1 MKTKKTKIIA
11 TISDLKCDVEFIQA
25 LYNSGMNA
33 VRLNTA
39 HQTPKATLK
48 VMKNIRAVSDK
59 IALMV
64 DTKGPEIRTSNLLE
78 TIPVKKGDIFK
89 ITGGKKE
96 DISTLDMIYA
106 DYKNF
111 AKEIPEKTKI
121 LIDDGELELEVVKKE
136 ADYLLCEAKND
147 GEIKSFKS
155 INIPD
160 VHISLPSLTEKDK
173 EYVLF
178 AIKNNADFISHSF
191 VRTKEDV
198 LAIQRILDSHK
209 SPIKI
214 IAKIENREGVENLD
228 EILDYAHGVV
238 VARGDLAV
246 EIPAEEVPIIQKRMI
261 KKCVARRKPVI
272 VATQMLHSMI
282 KNPRPTR
289 AEVSDIANA
298 VLDGADAVWLSGET
312 AYGAYPVEAVRMVS
326 KVAKKAEAEKV
337 LTTYAPIKES
347 ENPIVDYLAKAA
359 VLATHE
365 LPIKEIII
373 STKTGFSANVIA
385 SYRGKAPIFVECFDK
400 RRVREL
406 ALTYGVNAHYLD
418 LKKIKTPLINH
429 ILSISVKKEKLTR
442 NDLVIF
448 LSGDEKKHITA
459 NMMEICE
466 VGKYVKK

>member
-11 TISDLKCDVEFIQA
+11 TISDLRCDVEFIRA
-25 LYNSGMNA
+25 LYDNGMNA

-39 HQTPKATLK
+39 HQTPKDTLK

-59 IALMV
+59 IALVV
-64 DTKGPEIRTSNLLE
+64 DTKGPEIRTSKFLE
-78 TIPVKKGDIFK
+78 TIPVKTGDILK
-89 ITGGKKE
+89 IKGGKKE
-96 DISTLDMIYA
+96 DISTKELIYA

-111 AKEIPEKTKI
+111 AKELPAGAKF
-121 LIDDGELELEVVKKE
+121 LIDDGELEIKVIKKE
-136 ADYLLCEAKND
+136 ADYLLCEAQND
-147 GEIKSFKS
+147 GEIKSHKS
-155 INIPD
+155 INVPD
-160 VHISLPSLTEKDK
+160 VHIALPSLTEKDK
-173 EYVLF
+173 EYILF

-198 LAIQRILDSHK
+198 LAIQKILDAHK

-214 IAKIENREGVENLD
+214 IAKIENREGVDNLD
-228 EILDYAHGVV
+228 EILDYAYGAV

-261 KKCVARRKPVI
+261 KKCIARRKPVI

-337 LTTYAPIKES
+337 ITTFAPVKES
-347 ENPIVDYLAKAA
+347 DNPIVDYLAKAA
-359 VLATHE
+359 VYATHE

-373 STKTGFSANVIA
+373 STKTGFSAEVIA
-385 SYRGKAPIFVECFDK
+385 SYRGKASIFVECFDK

-406 ALTYGVNAHYLD
+406 ALTYGINAHYLD
-418 LKKIKTPLINH
+418 LKKIKGPLINYV
-429 ILSISVKKEKLTR
+429 LSISVKRGKIAKD
-442 NDLVIF
+442 DLVIF
-448 LSGDEKKHITA
+448 LSSDEKKHVTA

-466 VGKYVKK
+466 VGKYVN